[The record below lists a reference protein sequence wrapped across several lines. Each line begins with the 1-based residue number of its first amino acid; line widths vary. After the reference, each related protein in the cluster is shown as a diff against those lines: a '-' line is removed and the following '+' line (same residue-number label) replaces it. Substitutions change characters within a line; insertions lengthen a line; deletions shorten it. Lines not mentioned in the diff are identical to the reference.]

1 MIFPEKCMPNYAAWG
16 ETSISMHRLVYKV
29 DNIENISQ
37 KYIEVLG
44 ACANLL
50 DL

>member
-1 MIFPEKCMPNYAAWG
+1 MPNYAAWG
-16 ETSISMHRLVYKV
+16 ETRISMHRLVYKV
-29 DNIENISQ
+29 DGIENISQ
-37 KYIEVLG
+37 KNIEVLV